1 MRNRLGAQ
9 SSATQGALT
18 DSELRQVP
26 PGTRTIE
33 DIISEHQKLAK
44 LAMETTDAFRARFA
58 ENYYQLL
65 LKKGVDPATARARAT
80 AKAAALPARIET
92 RAAAPA
98 LAPAAPP
105 TPVAAPLAPPAL
117 APAPAIKREAPSS
130 DESEDDGDESDDDAV
145 PLASRSVDELK
156 AICRRRNLRVGG
168 KKAELVQRIVDDD
181 GGVREPSKKKRR
193 VRKRNWGRGSM
204 SGQQLG
210 AMASAMRVVL
220 PEQLQTQAVT
230 REAPAQ
236 RAHHVCTCLSG
247 HPDRCSAPVHICA
260 CCTGNFSACRAT
272 AHNCNCTTMIS
283 LLSST
288 AIPCRAHVHR
298 CRCDNPSHKCLS
310 RVHKCICG
318 TVLGKCLKHPNR
330 KK

>member
-1 MRNRLGAQ
+1 
-9 SSATQGALT
+9 
-18 DSELRQVP
+18 
-26 PGTRTIE
+26 
-33 DIISEHQKLAK
+33 
-44 LAMETTDAFRARFA
+44 METTDAFRARFE
-58 ENYYQLL
+58 ENYFSLL
-65 LKKGVDPATARARAT
+65 IKKGVDPSTARTRAK

-92 RAAAPA
+92 PAAAAPA
-98 LAPAAPP
+98 AAPAPAPAAPP
-105 TPVAAPLAPPAL
+105 
-117 APAPAIKREAPSS
+117 APAPAPPKPTIKREAPSS
-130 DESEDDGDESDDDAV
+130 EDESEDDDDESDDDEV

-220 PEQLQTQAVT
+220 PEQLPTPALVS

-236 RAHHVCTCLSG
+236 RADHVCTCLSG
-247 HPDRCSAPVHICA
+247 HPDRCSAPVHLCA
-260 CCTGNFSACRAT
+260 CCTGNFAACRAT

-288 AIPCRAHVHR
+288 TIPCRSHVHR

-318 TVLGKCLKHPNR
+318 TVLGKCLKHPSR

>member
-1 MRNRLGAQ
+1 
-9 SSATQGALT
+9 
-18 DSELRQVP
+18 
-26 PGTRTIE
+26 
-33 DIISEHQKLAK
+33 
-44 LAMETTDAFRARFA
+44 METTDAFRARFE

-65 LKKGVDPATARARAT
+65 LKKGVDPSTARTR
-80 AKAAALPARIET
+80 AKAKAQALPERIET
-92 RAAAPA
+92 PAAAAPA
-98 LAPAAPP
+98 AAPAPAPAAPP
-105 TPVAAPLAPPAL
+105 
-117 APAPAIKREAPSS
+117 APAPAPPKPTVKREAPSS
-130 DESEDDGDESDDDAV
+130 DESEDGDESDDNAV

-220 PEQLQTQAVT
+220 PEQLPTPAQAVT

-236 RAHHVCTCLSG
+236 RADHVCTCLSG

-260 CCTGNFSACRAT
+260 CCTGNFAACRAT

-283 LLSST
+283 LLSSRT
-288 AIPCRAHVHR
+288 IPCRTVWKDAVPGTRSRRWRGASEILFPHRCRAHVHR

>member
-1 MRNRLGAQ
+1 ML
-9 SSATQGALT
+9 
-18 DSELRQVP
+18 
-26 PGTRTIE
+26 I
-33 DIISEHQKLAK
+33 
-44 LAMETTDAFRARFA
+44 
-58 ENYYQLL
+58 
-65 LKKGVDPATARARAT
+65 KKGVDPATARTR
-80 AKAAALPARIET
+80 AKAKAQALPERIET
-92 RAAAPA
+92 PATAAPAAAPA
-98 LAPAAPP
+98 PAPAAPP
-105 TPVAAPLAPPAL
+105 APASAPPK
-117 APAPAIKREAPSS
+117 PTIKREAPSS
-130 DESEDDGDESDDDAV
+130 EDESEDDGDESDDDAV

-260 CCTGNFSACRAT
+260 CCTGRCGNHGIDATFSPWRLDGVRLISTQAPAISPRVARRRTTAT
-272 AHNCNCTTMIS
+272 A
-283 LLSST
+283 
-288 AIPCRAHVHR
+288 RR
-298 CRCDNPSHKCLS
+298 
-310 RVHKCICG
+310 
-318 TVLGKCLKHPNR
+318 
-330 KK
+330 

>member
-1 MRNRLGAQ
+1 
-9 SSATQGALT
+9 
-18 DSELRQVP
+18 
-26 PGTRTIE
+26 
-33 DIISEHQKLAK
+33 
-44 LAMETTDAFRARFA
+44 METTDAFRAKFE
-58 ENYYQLL
+58 ENYYNLL
-65 LKKGVDPATARARAT
+65 IKKGIDPAAARTRAK

-92 RAAAPA
+92 PAAAAPA
-98 LAPAAPP
+98 A
-105 TPVAAPLAPPAL
+105 
-117 APAPAIKREAPSS
+117 APAPAPAARPAPAPRGTRAARARPRASEAHNQARGAIVG
-130 DESEDDGDESDDDAV
+130 DDSEDDDDDESDDDAV

-220 PEQLQTQAVT
+220 PEQLPTPALVS

-236 RAHHVCTCLSG
+236 RADHVCTCLSG
-247 HPDRCSAPVHICA
+247 HPDRCSAPVHLCA
-260 CCTGNFSACRAT
+260 CCTGNFAACRAT

-283 LLSST
+283 LLSSRT
-288 AIPCRAHVHR
+288 IPCRGRRRCNCTGR
-298 CRCDNPSHKCLS
+298 CRVDGVGRPRFSQGPHTQVPVPRPSKS
-310 RVHKCICG
+310 RCG
-318 TVLGKCLKHPNR
+318 SPASAGR
-330 KK
+330 

>member
-1 MRNRLGAQ
+1 MLGVRAPLLRGHGRDLLAQ
-9 SSATQGALT
+9 ARRRRRRRAKKGGRRSSRGFARGGGGSFFFFGAG
-18 DSELRQVP
+18 SASGIVGAP
-26 PGTRTIE
+26 SPG
-33 DIISEHQKLAK
+33 
-44 LAMETTDAFRARFA
+44 FRFIGFGRRFA
-58 ENYYQLL
+58 RAAGRRRRGSAPLL
-65 LKKGVDPATARARAT
+65 LVV
-80 AKAAALPARIET
+80 LP
-92 RAAAPA
+92 P
-98 LAPAAPP
+98 
-105 TPVAAPLAPPAL
+105 
-117 APAPAIKREAPSS
+117 K
-130 DESEDDGDESDDDAV
+130 DDDDDESDDDAV

-220 PEQLQTQAVT
+220 PEQLPTPALVS

-236 RAHHVCTCLSG
+236 RADHVCTCLSG
-247 HPDRCSAPVHICA
+247 HPDRCSAPVHLCA
-260 CCTGNFSACRAT
+260 CCTGNFAACRAT

-283 LLSST
+283 LLSSRT
-288 AIPCRAHVHR
+288 IPCRTVWEDAVTGTRSRRWRGASEILFPHRCRAHVHR

>member
-1 MRNRLGAQ
+1 
-9 SSATQGALT
+9 
-18 DSELRQVP
+18 
-26 PGTRTIE
+26 
-33 DIISEHQKLAK
+33 
-44 LAMETTDAFRARFA
+44 METTDAFRKRFE
-58 ENYYQLL
+58 ENYFSLL
-65 LKKGVDPATARARAT
+65 IKKGIDPAAARTRAK
-80 AKAAALPARIET
+80 AKAAALPKRIET
-92 RAAAPA
+92 PAAAAPA
-98 LAPAAPP
+98 AAPAPAPAAPP
-105 TPVAAPLAPPAL
+105 APAL
-117 APAPAIKREAPSS
+117 VPPKPTIKREAPSS
-130 DESEDDGDESDDDAV
+130 EDESEDDGDESDDDAV

-220 PEQLQTQAVT
+220 PEQLPTPAQAVT

-236 RAHHVCTCLSG
+236 RADHVCTCLSG
-247 HPDRCSAPVHICA
+247 HPDRCSAPVHLCA
-260 CCTGNFSACRAT
+260 CCTGNFAACRAT

-288 AIPCRAHVHR
+288 TIPCVR
-298 CRCDNPSHKCLS
+298 CVEINQ
-310 RVHKCICG
+310 
-318 TVLGKCLKHPNR
+318 
-330 KK
+330 

>member
-1 MRNRLGAQ
+1 
-9 SSATQGALT
+9 
-18 DSELRQVP
+18 
-26 PGTRTIE
+26 
-33 DIISEHQKLAK
+33 
-44 LAMETTDAFRARFA
+44 METTDAFRARFE
-58 ENYYQLL
+58 ENYFQLL
-65 LKKGVDPATARARAT
+65 VKKGVDPSTARARAK
-80 AKAAALPARIET
+80 AKAVALPARIET
-92 RAAAPA
+92 PAAAPA
-98 LAPAAPP
+98 PAPAAPP
-105 TPVAAPLAPPAL
+105 
-117 APAPAIKREAPSS
+117 APAPAPPKPTIKREAPSS
-130 DESEDDGDESDDDAV
+130 EEESEDDGDESDDDAV

-220 PEQLQTQAVT
+220 PEQLPTPALVS

-236 RAHHVCTCLSG
+236 RADHVCTCLSG
-247 HPDRCSAPVHICA
+247 HPDRCSAPVHLCA
-260 CCTGNFSACRAT
+260 CCTGNFAACRAT

-288 AIPCRAHVHR
+288 AIPCRTVWKDPVTETRSRRWRGASEILFPHRCRAHVHR

-318 TVLGKCLKHPNR
+318 TVLGKCLKHPSR

>member
-1 MRNRLGAQ
+1 
-9 SSATQGALT
+9 
-18 DSELRQVP
+18 
-26 PGTRTIE
+26 
-33 DIISEHQKLAK
+33 
-44 LAMETTDAFRARFA
+44 METTDAFRARFEA
-58 ENYYQLL
+58 NYYQLL
-65 LKKGVDPATARARAT
+65 VKKGVDPSTARARAR
-80 AKAAALPARIET
+80 AKAASLPARIET
-92 RAAAPA
+92 PAAAPA
-98 LAPAAPP
+98 PAPAAPP
-105 TPVAAPLAPPAL
+105 TPVAAPPAP
-117 APAPAIKREAPSS
+117 PAPAIKREAPSS
-130 DESEDDGDESDDDAV
+130 DESEDDDGDESDDDAV

-181 GGVREPSKKKRR
+181 GGVREPLKKKRR

-220 PEQLQTQAVT
+220 PEQLPTPALVS

-236 RAHHVCTCLSG
+236 RQDHVCTCLSG

-260 CCTGNFSACRAT
+260 CCTGNFAACRAT

-288 AIPCRAHVHR
+288 AIPCQLCGKIQLPGRGRVDGVGRPRFVSTQVPSARPPVSVRQPVAQVPVARPQVHLR
-298 CRCDNPSHKCLS
+298 NGAREVSEAS
-310 RVHKCICG
+310 
-318 TVLGKCLKHPNR
+318 
-330 KK
+330 

>member
-105 TPVAAPLAPPAL
+105 TPVAAPPAPPAL

-220 PEQLQTQAVT
+220 PEQLPTPALVS
-230 REAPAQ
+230 REGPAQ
-236 RAHHVCTCLSG
+236 RQDHVCTCLSG

-260 CCTGNFSACRAT
+260 CCTGRCGNHGIDATFSPWRLDGVRLISTQAPAISPRVARRRTTAT
-272 AHNCNCTTMIS
+272 A
-283 LLSST
+283 
-288 AIPCRAHVHR
+288 RR
-298 CRCDNPSHKCLS
+298 
-310 RVHKCICG
+310 
-318 TVLGKCLKHPNR
+318 
-330 KK
+330 

>member
-1 MRNRLGAQ
+1 
-9 SSATQGALT
+9 
-18 DSELRQVP
+18 
-26 PGTRTIE
+26 
-33 DIISEHQKLAK
+33 
-44 LAMETTDAFRARFA
+44 METTDAFRARFE

-65 LKKGVDPATARARAT
+65 LKKGVDPSTARTRARE
-80 AKAAALPARIET
+80 KAAALPDRIET
-92 RAAAPA
+92 PAAAAPA
-98 LAPAAPP
+98 AAPAPAPAAPP
-105 TPVAAPLAPPAL
+105 
-117 APAPAIKREAPSS
+117 APAPAPPKPTIKREAPSS
-130 DESEDDGDESDDDAV
+130 EDESEDDDDESDDDAV

-220 PEQLQTQAVT
+220 PEQLPTPAQAVT

-236 RAHHVCTCLSG
+236 RADHVCTCLSG

-260 CCTGNFSACRAT
+260 CCVDPCGNHAIDAT
-272 AHNCNCTTMIS
+272 
-283 LLSST
+283 LSF
-288 AIPCRAHVHR
+288 
-298 CRCDNPSHKCLS
+298 
-310 RVHKCICG
+310 
-318 TVLGKCLKHPNR
+318 
-330 KK
+330 

>member
-1 MRNRLGAQ
+1 
-9 SSATQGALT
+9 
-18 DSELRQVP
+18 
-26 PGTRTIE
+26 
-33 DIISEHQKLAK
+33 
-44 LAMETTDAFRARFA
+44 METTDAFRARFE
-58 ENYYQLL
+58 ENYYKLL
-65 LKKGVDPATARARAT
+65 LKKGVDPSTARARAK
-80 AKAAALPARIET
+80 AKAAALPNRIET
-92 RAAAPA
+92 PAAAPA
-98 LAPAAPP
+98 PAPAAPP
-105 TPVAAPLAPPAL
+105 TPVAAPPAQGPAPP
-117 APAPAIKREAPSS
+117 PAPAIKREAPSS
-130 DESEDDGDESDDDAV
+130 DESEDDEEESDDDAV

-220 PEQLQTQAVT
+220 PEQLPTPALVS

-236 RAHHVCTCLSG
+236 RADHVCTCLSG

-260 CCTGNFSACRAT
+260 CCRVQCGNHAIDATLSLTASARWRTGTGNFAACRAT

-318 TVLGKCLKHPNR
+318 TVLGKCLRHPNR

>member
-1 MRNRLGAQ
+1 
-9 SSATQGALT
+9 
-18 DSELRQVP
+18 
-26 PGTRTIE
+26 
-33 DIISEHQKLAK
+33 
-44 LAMETTDAFRARFA
+44 METTDAFRARFE

-65 LKKGVDPATARARAT
+65 LKKGVDPSTARTRARE
-80 AKAAALPARIET
+80 KAAALPDRIET
-92 RAAAPA
+92 PAAAAPA
-98 LAPAAPP
+98 AAPAPAPAAPP
-105 TPVAAPLAPPAL
+105 APVAAPHPSTAPAPP
-117 APAPAIKREAPSS
+117 PAPAIKREAPPS
-130 DESEDDGDESDDDAV
+130 DSEDDGDESDDDAV

-220 PEQLQTQAVT
+220 PEQLPTPAQAVT

-236 RAHHVCTCLSG
+236 RADHVCTCLSG

-260 CCTGNFSACRAT
+260 CCVDPCGNHAIDAT
-272 AHNCNCTTMIS
+272 
-283 LLSST
+283 LSF
-288 AIPCRAHVHR
+288 
-298 CRCDNPSHKCLS
+298 
-310 RVHKCICG
+310 
-318 TVLGKCLKHPNR
+318 
-330 KK
+330 

>member
-1 MRNRLGAQ
+1 
-9 SSATQGALT
+9 
-18 DSELRQVP
+18 
-26 PGTRTIE
+26 
-33 DIISEHQKLAK
+33 
-44 LAMETTDAFRARFA
+44 METTDAFRARFE
-58 ENYYQLL
+58 ENYYALL
-65 LKKGVDPATARARAT
+65 IKKGIDPAAARTRAK

-92 RAAAPA
+92 PATAAPAAAPA
-98 LAPAAPP
+98 
-105 TPVAAPLAPPAL
+105 
-117 APAPAIKREAPSS
+117 PAPATPPAPTPAPPKPTIKREAPSS
-130 DESEDDGDESDDDAV
+130 EDESEDDDDGNESDDDAV

-210 AMASAMRVVL
+210 AMASAMRIVL
-220 PEQLQTQAVT
+220 PEQLPTPALVS
-230 REAPAQ
+230 REGPAQ
-236 RAHHVCTCLSG
+236 RQDHVCTCLSG
-247 HPDRCSAPVHICA
+247 HPDRCSAPIHLCA
-260 CCTGNFSACRAT
+260 CCTGNFAACRAT

-288 AIPCRAHVHR
+288 TIPCRAHVHR